1 MNQPAAFD
9 DLAQRLD
16 PAAVLAVTE
25 FDGERSGCLV
35 GFHSQCSINPLRYC
49 VWLSRENHTYR
60 VTRLAR
66 RLSIV
71 VLSPEDRRLAE
82 LFGGETGDD
91 LDKWTLMEREGL
103 RLPEAMLEGNI
114 TEIFDVAEFD
124 HVAFIVRPDA
134 AESEEQDAAALR
146 VSDLAGLTAGHEV
159 N

>member
-1 MNQPAAFD
+1 MNKPAAFD
-9 DLAQRLD
+9 ELAQRLD

-25 FDGERSGCLV
+25 YDGERSGCLV

-60 VTRLAR
+60 VARLAR

-71 VLSPEDRRLAE
+71 VLSPQDHRLAE
-82 LFGGETGDD
+82 LFGGETGDAI
-91 LDKWTLMEREGL
+91 DKWAVMEREGL
-103 RLPEAMLEGNI
+103 RLPESMLEGNI

-124 HVAFIVRPDA
+124 HVAFVVCPDTS
-134 AESEEQDAAALR
+134 ESNDEVLAALR

-159 N
+159 D